1 MTITRVQQNTVA
13 SSGMV
18 TSQAITLPIGVTQ
31 GNLLVV
37 AIETGIHSVQPT
49 ITPPDASWVQA
60 ALNIPVTNAAD
71 IQTGLYFLLVDGIHA
86 GGNSWTWTLSAL
98 HSTLLSIQEW
108 SAPLGWPASP
118 LDKTAVGNVASPSVT
133 ATTRVP

>member
-60 ALNIPVTNAAD
+60 ALNVPVTNAAD
-71 IQTGLYFLLVDGIHA
+71 IQVGLYFLLVDGPRRRRRA
-86 GGNSWTWTLSAL
+86 RSCG
-98 HSTLLSIQEW
+98 
-108 SAPLGWPASP
+108 
-118 LDKTAVGNVASPSVT
+118 
-133 ATTRVP
+133 